1 MWAKLR
7 AWWGATRLDRELANG
22 LDPHCRPEL
31 EYRAE
36 RLTRPE
42 SLTGLAQGFER
53 AMHEAVAA
61 PKLTA
66 RVPVQRAEVRAAYAE
81 LVDLSMALRMTRSPD
96 PAAAAYA
103 AVLLEDAE
111 SPLYVPSAPGALR
124 AAVRRATERL
134 EAA

>member
-1 MWAKLR
+1 MLARLR
-7 AWWGATRLDRELANG
+7 AWWSATRIDRELANG

-31 EYRAE
+31 EYRAA

-42 SLTGLAQGFER
+42 SLVDLARGFER
-53 AMHEAVAA
+53 AIREAEA
-61 PKLTA
+61 PPALTA
-66 RVPVQRAEVRAAYAE
+66 RVPVQRAAVRAAHAE
-81 LVDLSMALRMTRSPD
+81 IVDLSMALRMTRQPD

-111 SPLYVPSAPGALR
+111 SPLYVAGPPGALR
-124 AAVRRATERL
+124 AAIRRATERL